1 MDHKMQI
8 YGQNNLMGNFVKS
21 DDILSDMR
29 GIIETSRESA
39 YQAVNV
45 ALIQRNW
52 LIGYRIAEEELGG
65 DGRAECCLPRSRW
78 IMRPCRNTRFLC
90 ISTDPSRDN
99 AGRLDQ
105 HGKIYEIHTVRKR
118 NERREVPR

>member
-1 MDHKMQI
+1 MEHKMPI
-8 YGQNNLMGNFVKS
+8 FDKNNLMSNFVKS

-45 ALIQRNW
+45 TLIQRNW

-65 DGRAECCLPRSRW
+65 DGRAEYGLEIIKNLSIIRK
-78 IMRPCRNTRFLC
+78 
-90 ISTDPSRDN
+90 
-99 AGRLDQ
+99 
-105 HGKIYEIHTVRKR
+105 KI
-118 NERREVPR
+118 